1 MFRPPLS
8 NPAQKRTLRPLYAN
22 HQATPWG
29 GFLDPDLDVD
39 FDILP
44 GTVMQRLYGEVFAPY
59 TGAANTV
66 PFGLSALFVAPRLGV
81 NEVTGAGTG
90 LFTVWVGDSQA
101 VFEVLAP
108 AFDVDADWP
117 AAGETGSAG
126 AGGRVMLTANSK
138 GRLTPAGVNSLNVIA
153 ELIDIPATDKI
164 VVRLNRL
171 DLSTASA
178 LAGGS

>member
-22 HQATPWG
+22 HQATPYG

-44 GTVMQRLYGEVFAPY
+44 GTVMQRVYGEVFAPY
-59 TGAANTV
+59 TGEAGTA

-81 NEVTGAGTG
+81 NEVSSTGTG
-90 LFTVWVGDSQA
+90 LFTVWVGGNQA

-117 AAGETGSAG
+117 TVTGPG
-126 AGGRVMLTANSK
+126 KVMLTANAQ
-138 GRLTPAGVNSLNVIA
+138 GRLTPAGVTPANAIA
-153 ELIDIPATDKI
+153 ELIDIPSPDKI
-164 VVRLNRL
+164 VIRLNFV
-171 DLSTASA
+171 DLTNVAVE
-178 LAGGS
+178 GGS

>member
-22 HQATPWG
+22 YQATPWG

-44 GTVMQRLYGEVFAPY
+44 GTVMTRLYGEVFAPY
-59 TGAANTV
+59 TGQEGAA

-81 NEVTGAGTG
+81 NEVSSSGTG
-90 LFTVWVGDSQA
+90 LFTVWVGGDQA

-117 AAGETGSAG
+117 TVSNTGP
-126 AGGRVMLTANSK
+126 GRTMLTANAS
-138 GRLTPAGVNSLNVIA
+138 GRLTPEGVTAENAIA
-153 ELIDIPATDKI
+153 ELIDIPSPDKI
-164 VVRLNRL
+164 VIRLNRVNPV
-171 DLSTASA
+171 TAST
-178 LAGGS
+178 GGS

>member
-22 HQATPWG
+22 YQATPYG

-44 GTVMQRLYGEVFAPY
+44 GTVMARLYGEVFTPF
-59 TGAANTV
+59 TGAAGQR

-81 NEVTGAGTG
+81 NEVSSTGTG

-108 AFDVDADWP
+108 AFDVDATWP
-117 AAGETGSAG
+117 TVENTGG
-126 AGGRVMLTANSK
+126 QVLLTANAQ
-138 GRLTPAGVNSLNVIA
+138 GRLTPAGADADNAIA
-153 ELIDIPATDKI
+153 ELVDIPSPDKI
-164 VVRLNRL
+164 VIRLNRV
-171 DLSTASA
+171 AQ
-178 LAGGS
+178 GGN

>member
-29 GFLDPDLDVD
+29 GFLDPNLNVS

-44 GTVMQRLYGEVFAPY
+44 GTVMQRLYGEVFAPF
-59 TGAANTV
+59 TGEAGTV

-81 NEVTGAGTG
+81 NEVSSSGTG
-90 LFTVWVGDSQA
+90 LFTVWVGGDQA

-108 AFDVDADWP
+108 AFDTEATWP
-117 AAGETGSAG
+117 TVTGP
-126 AGGRVMLTANSK
+126 GRTMLTANSQ
-138 GRLTPAGVNSLNVIA
+138 GRLTPEDVTAENAIA
-153 ELIDIPATDKI
+153 ELIDIPSPDKI
-164 VVRLNRL
+164 VIRLNRV
-171 DLSTASA
+171 DLSSTTD

>member
-29 GFLDPDLDVD
+29 GFLDPDLNISY
-39 FDILP
+39 DILP

-59 TGAANTV
+59 VGAAGTV
-66 PFGLSALFVAPRLGV
+66 PFGLSALFVAPTLGV
-81 NEVTGAGTG
+81 NEVSGAGTG
-90 LFTVWVGDSQA
+90 LFTVWVGGDQA

-108 AFDVDADWP
+108 AFDTTANWP
-117 AAGETGSAG
+117 TKTGP
-126 AGGRVMLTANSK
+126 GRYMLTANNR
-138 GRLTPAGVNSLNVIA
+138 GRLTPAGVTSENAIA
-153 ELIDIPATDKI
+153 ELIDIPSPDKI
-164 VVRLNRL
+164 VIRLNRV
-171 DLSTASA
+171 DLSSTSA

>member
-22 HQATPWG
+22 YQATPYG

-44 GTVMQRLYGEVFAPY
+44 GTVMTRLYGEVFTPF
-59 TGAANTV
+59 TGAEGQV

-81 NEVTGAGTG
+81 NEVSSTGTG

-108 AFDVDADWP
+108 AFDVEADWP
-117 AAGETGSAG
+117 TVENTGG
-126 AGGRVMLTANSK
+126 QILLTANAQ
-138 GRLTPAGVNSLNVIA
+138 GRLTPEGATADNAIA
-153 ELIDIPATDKI
+153 ELVDIPSPDKI
-164 VVRLNRL
+164 VIRLNRV
-171 DLSTASA
+171 AQ
-178 LAGGS
+178 GGN

>member
-29 GFLDPDLDVD
+29 GFLDPDLNVN

-59 TGAANTV
+59 TGAAGTA
-66 PFGLSALFVAPRLGV
+66 PFGLSALFVAPNLGV
-81 NEVTGAGTG
+81 NEVSSTGTG
-90 LFTVWVGDSQA
+90 LFTVWVGGDQS

-108 AFDVDADWP
+108 AFDTSAVWP
-117 AAGETGSAG
+117 TVTGP
-126 AGGRVMLTANSK
+126 GRRMLTANAQ
-138 GRLTPAGVNSLNVIA
+138 GRLTPAGVTSENAIA
-153 ELIDIPATDKI
+153 ELIDIPSPDKI
-164 VVRLNRL
+164 VIRLNRV
-171 DLSTASA
+171 DLSSATA

>member
-59 TGAANTV
+59 VGTAGTT

-117 AAGETGSAG
+117 AAGEVGG
-126 AGGRVMLTANSK
+126 ARFMLTANSK
-138 GRLTPAGVNSLNVIA
+138 GRLTPAGVTAENVIA

-164 VVRLNRL
+164 VVRLNRI
-171 DLSTASA
+171 DYSA
-178 LAGGS
+178 ATVGLAGGS

>member
-29 GFLDPDLDVD
+29 GFLDPDWDHS

-44 GTVMQRLYGEVFAPY
+44 GTVMARSYGEVFTPF
-59 TGAANTV
+59 TGETNQV
-66 PFGLSALFVAPRLGV
+66 PFGLSALFDAPTLGV
-81 NEVTGAGTG
+81 TEVTGDGTN

-108 AFDVDADWP
+108 AFDTDANWTVTP
-117 AAGETGSAG
+117 GVPQGLTGNAEG
-126 AGGRVMLTANSK
+126 KLT
-138 GRLTPAGVNSLNVIA
+138 TTGVTKENVIA
-153 ELIDIPATDKI
+153 ELIDVVSTDKI
-164 VVRLNRL
+164 VVRLNRVA
-171 DLSTASA
+171 DSVG
-178 LAGGS
+178 AGGS

>member
-22 HQATPWG
+22 YQATPWG
-29 GFLDPDLDVD
+29 GFLDPDLDVS

-59 TGAANTV
+59 TGEAGTA

-81 NEVTGAGTG
+81 NEVSSTGTG
-90 LFTVWVGDSQA
+90 LFTVWVGGDQA

-108 AFDVDADWP
+108 AFDIEATWP
-117 AAGETGSAG
+117 TVTGP
-126 AGGRVMLTANSK
+126 GRFMLTANAS
-138 GRLTPAGVNSLNVIA
+138 GRLTPEGVTAENAIA
-153 ELIDIPATDKI
+153 ELIDIPSPDKI
-164 VVRLNRL
+164 VIRLNRV
-171 DLSTASA
+171 DLSSATA

>member
-29 GFLDPDLDVD
+29 GFLDPDLDVN

-59 TGAANTV
+59 TGAAGTV
-66 PFGLSALFVAPRLGV
+66 PFGLSALFVAPNLGV
-81 NEVTGAGTG
+81 NEVSSTGTG
-90 LFTVWVGDSQA
+90 LFTVWVGGEQA

-108 AFDVDADWP
+108 AFDVEADWP
-117 AAGETGSAG
+117 AANATGPG
-126 AGGRVMLTANSK
+126 QILLTANSQ
-138 GRLTPAGVNSLNVIA
+138 GRLTPVGADKDNAIA
-153 ELIDIPATDKI
+153 ELVDIPSPDKI
-164 VVRLNRL
+164 VVRLNRV
-171 DLSTASA
+171 AQ
-178 LAGGS
+178 GGN

>member
-29 GFLDPDLDVD
+29 GFLDPDLDVA

-59 TGAANTV
+59 TGEAGTV

-81 NEVTGAGTG
+81 NEVSSTGTG
-90 LFTVWVGDSQA
+90 LFTVWVGGDQA

-117 AAGETGSAG
+117 TTTGPA
-126 AGGRVMLTANSK
+126 RTMLTANAS
-138 GRLTPAGVNSLNVIA
+138 GRLTPAGVTAENAIA
-153 ELIDIPATDKI
+153 ELIDIPSPDKI
-164 VVRLNRL
+164 VIRLNRV
-171 DLSTASA
+171 DLSSTTD

>member
-8 NPAQKRTLRPLYAN
+8 NPAQKRTLRPLYAQ

-29 GFLDPDLDVD
+29 GFLDPDLNVS

-59 TGAANTV
+59 TGAAGTT
-66 PFGLSALFVAPRLGV
+66 PFGLSALFVAPSLGV
-81 NEVTGAGTG
+81 NEVSSSGTG
-90 LFTVWVGDSQA
+90 LFTVWVGGGQA

-108 AFDVDADWP
+108 AFDTTATWP
-117 AAGETGSAG
+117 TKTGP
-126 AGGRVMLTANSK
+126 GRYMLTANSK
-138 GRLTPAGVNSLNVIA
+138 GRLTPAGVTSENAIA
-153 ELIDIPATDKI
+153 ELIDIPSPDKI
-164 VVRLNRL
+164 VIRLNRL
-171 DLSTASA
+171 DLSSTTA